1 MLIESEFRD
10 VFIFL
15 GQLIGI
21 VKKIISLLI
30 YPVIISVLSAKNFK
44 HLHMHD
50 IISMILLRDIFDN
63 IPFHVLWTLAFL
75 NPLALAFHWSVRCQ
89 RLHFISLV

>member
-30 YPVIISVLSAKNFK
+30 CAVIISVLSAENFK
-44 HLHMHD
+44 HLHD
-50 IISMILLRDIFDN
+50 IISMILLKYFFDN

-75 NPLALAFHWSVRCQ
+75 NLLALALHWSGRCQ

>member
-21 VKKIISLLI
+21 EKKIISLLI
-30 YPVIISVLSAKNFK
+30 YAVIISVLSAENFK
-44 HLHMHD
+44 HPHD
-50 IISMILLRDIFDN
+50 IISMILLRHIFDN